1 MHTSQTTVYAI
12 ALGNPGENFHPIQV
26 YGVWATGSCLRHV
39 SWPQVSNAVEV
50 IVNSDIVEI
59 ETFRHSWHMHAWVV
73 RLSAVQLEDCLVDV
87 TVADILS
94 IGHGQATSCDTL
106 SA

>member
-1 MHTSQTTVYAI
+1 
-12 ALGNPGENFHPIQV
+12 
-26 YGVWATGSCLRHV
+26 
-39 SWPQVSNAVEV
+39 
-50 IVNSDIVEI
+50 VNSNIVEI

-73 RLSAVQLEDCLVDV
+73 RLSAVQLEDCLVGV